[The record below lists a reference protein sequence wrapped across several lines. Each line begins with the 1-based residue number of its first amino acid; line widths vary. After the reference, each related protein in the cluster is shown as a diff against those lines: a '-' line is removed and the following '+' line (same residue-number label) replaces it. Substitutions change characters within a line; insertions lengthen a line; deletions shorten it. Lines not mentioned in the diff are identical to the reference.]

1 MGAALPGD
9 NGPNQ
14 VSKETF
20 PLPLL
25 DKRLEDISKEL
36 HFGRGFAILRGLEP
50 KKYTPL
56 DNIII
61 YAGVTSYIAETRGCQ
76 DGWGNMISEN
86 STASVTSEIP
96 NINSSSYKRC
106 RGQYCFI

>member
-1 MGAALPGD
+1 MRIALPGE
-9 NGPNQ
+9 NGPNR

-20 PLPLL
+20 PLPIL

-86 STASVTSEIP
+86 SRESVISESP
-96 NINSSSYKRC
+96 DTNSSSYKRC
-106 RGQYCFI
+106 RG